1 MEKIVITSTDQ
12 QEKKHSIRYNF
23 KSNIISSI
31 YIGREA
37 FKDGA
42 TPSRIKITIEAAE

>member
-1 MEKIVITSTDQ
+1 MKKIEITSVDRQ
-12 QEKKHSIRYNF
+12 DKKHSIRFNF

-37 FKDGA
+37 FDDG